1 MATEWD
7 SILENSGFMTD
18 NFVIV
23 LTKCFCVVTALAQR
37 THAILMCRRKVGS
50 GDCVIE
56 TETRY
61 V

>member
-7 SILENSGFMTD
+7 GILENSGFIKD
-18 NFVIV
+18 FVIV

-37 THAILMCRRKVGS
+37 AHAILVCWRKVGS
-50 GDCVIE
+50 GDCSVIE
-56 TETRY
+56 TETRQ